1 MKIETKFNIGDT
13 VYFLIDNALYKGV
26 INEINIKVSFI
37 QSVQIPWSD
46 FKEIY
51 EVKYINRRNVEVKKD
66 IGLDSLFKNANDLF
80 DKLVFDF
87 KNANKE
93 KE

>member
-26 INEINIKVSFI
+26 INEINIKVSYI

-51 EVKYINRRNVEVKKD
+51 EVKYINRKFVEVKKD
-66 IGLDSLFKNANDLF
+66 IGFDSLFKTENDLF
-80 DKLVFDF
+80 DKLAYDF

-93 KE
+93 NE

>member
-26 INEINIKVSFI
+26 INEINIKVSYI

-51 EVKYINRRNVEVKKD
+51 EVKYINRKNVEVKKD
-66 IGLDSLFKNANDLF
+66 IGIDSLAKTSNDLF
-80 DKLVFDF
+80 DKLAFDF

-93 KE
+93 NE

>member
-26 INEINIKVSFI
+26 INEINIKVSYI

-80 DKLVFDF
+80 DKLAFDF

-93 KE
+93 NE

>member
-1 MKIETKFNIGDT
+1 MKIETKFNVGDT

-26 INEINIKVSFI
+26 INEINIKVSYI

-80 DKLVFDF
+80 DKLLFDF

>member
-1 MKIETKFNIGDT
+1 MELKTKFNIGDT

-26 INEINIKVSFI
+26 INEINSKVSYI

-66 IGLDSLFKNANDLF
+66 IGFDSLFKNANE
-80 DKLVFDF
+80 LVDNLMFDF
-87 KNANKE
+87 KKANKE
-93 KE
+93 NE

>member
-1 MKIETKFNIGDT
+1 MELKTKFNIGDT

-37 QSVQIPWSD
+37 QSVQNSWSD

-66 IGLDSLFKNANDLF
+66 IGLDSLFKTANDLF
-80 DKLVFDF
+80 DKLSFDF